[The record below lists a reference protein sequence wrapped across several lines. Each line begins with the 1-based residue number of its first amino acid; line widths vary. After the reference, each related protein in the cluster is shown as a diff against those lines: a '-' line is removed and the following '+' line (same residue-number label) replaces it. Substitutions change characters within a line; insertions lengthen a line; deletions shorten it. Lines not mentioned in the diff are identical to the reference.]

1 MQILLI
7 DDHTM
12 FSKSLKYCLERE
24 EEIDVVDLADSV
36 LDLSGLLYKKEY
48 DIILLDINLSKM
60 NTNKDGLEIAN
71 EILKISPKQRVVM
84 LTGYDLIGFEEKA
97 KKIGVKG
104 FICKDEDIKVL
115 VKKLVEILEGKL
127 VFKINDVSNYN
138 LTEREIEIIN
148 LYCSG
153 FTRIEVAQKCHICKS
168 SLATAL
174 NRIYEKLGVRNYQE
188 MVQVATKYGYVNPV
202 YFKE

>member
-1 MQILLI
+1 MKILLI

-12 FSKSLKYCLERE
+12 FSNSLKYSLERE
-24 EEIDVVDLADSV
+24 EEIDIVDLIDDIFNLGSI
-36 LDLSGLLYKKEY
+36 LEKKEY
-48 DIILLDINLSKM
+48 DIILMDINLSKM
-60 NTNKDGLEIAN
+60 KGNKDGLEVAN
-71 EILKISPKQRVVM
+71 EILIKYPKQKIVM

-97 KKIGVKG
+97 KKIGTKG
-104 FICKDEDIKVL
+104 FICKDENIKVL
-115 VKKLVEILEGKL
+115 VKKL
-127 VFKINDVSNYN
+127 NDVVNGELIFNANTNFNYD

-153 FTRIEVAQKCHICKS
+153 LTRMEVAKECNICKS

-188 MVQVATKYGYVNPV
+188 MVHIAMKYGYVKPV
-202 YFKE
+202 YFK